1 MKSRKSA
8 VVPNNRN
15 PTYNETFTFKLSPN
29 FLHDSFIVVSIMM
42 KGLLRKDQP
51 IGRLVLGPFQYTE
64 DRERTPWG
72 RALQSEEEVT
82 HWFRMYL

>member
-1 MKSRKSA
+1 
-8 VVPNNRN
+8 
-15 PTYNETFTFKLSPN
+15 
-29 FLHDSFIVVSIMM
+29 MM

-51 IGRLVLGPFQYTE
+51 IGRLVLGPFQYAE

-72 RALQSEEEVT
+72 RALQSEEDVT